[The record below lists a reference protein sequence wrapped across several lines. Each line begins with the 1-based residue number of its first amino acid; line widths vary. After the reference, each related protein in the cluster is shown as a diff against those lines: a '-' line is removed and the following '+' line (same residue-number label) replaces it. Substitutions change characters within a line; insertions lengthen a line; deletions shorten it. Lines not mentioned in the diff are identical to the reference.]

1 MPACPG
7 VRVHK
12 GQGGASRGSAVRS
25 DGKGTSKQRLRSWK
39 EIAGFFGTDERTVKR
54 WAAARG
60 LPVRRVP
67 GGMRT
72 PVYADVAELEEWLAQ
87 SRAPVPSPAAEAPA
101 RPPSRRSSRLVL
113 GGALACA
120 LVAAAGLFVWPGPLR
135 DAVGAGRS
143 HQPPQEAV
151 DLYLA
156 GMLHWEKRSPQSL
169 KQAADYFSAALARDP
184 HYAEAYAGL
193 ANSYLLMREFA
204 QMPDAQAYPL
214 AEAAARRALDL
225 DPRLPQ
231 AHSALAFA
239 TFYWGR
245 DFERGRRGFE
255 RAVALDP
262 DSAHA
267 RHWYATAL
275 LHIGDLDAA
284 LEQFDEAQRLDPDSP
299 SILADKGLALFLAGR
314 SREAVALLTQL
325 TRLEP
330 DFLSPHAYLA
340 TIHLAEGR
348 DAAFLEETRV
358 AARLRGEADRLKL
371 IEEAR
376 AAHAAGG
383 RRAMLAT
390 FLAAETSAHAA
401 GRESAYTVAGTHA
414 LLSEKEAALRY
425 LAASVARRE
434 PVAVGLRVNPFFRSL
449 RSDPAYRALA
459 ESIGRPVRSNAR
471 S

>member
-1 MPACPG
+1 M
-7 VRVHK
+7 
-12 GQGGASRGSAVRS
+12 QN
-25 DGKGTSKQRLRSWK
+25 DGKVTSKQRLRSWK

-54 WAAARG
+54 WAATRG

-67 GGMRT
+67 GGTRT
-72 PVYADVAELEEWLAQ
+72 PVYADVAELEEWLAE
-87 SRAPVPSPAAEAPA
+87 SRGPAAPPAAQPQAPTPQA
-101 RPPSRRSSRLVL
+101 SPPRTKLLL
-113 GGALACA
+113 GGLACA
-120 LVAAAGLFVWPGPLR
+120 LAAAGGLFLWPGPLR
-135 DAVGAGRS
+135 DALGAERS

-156 GMLHWEKRSPQSL
+156 GMLHWEKRSPESL
-169 KQAADYFSAALARDP
+169 RRAADYFSAALARDP

-193 ANSYLLMREFA
+193 ANCYLLMREFT

-214 AEAAARRALDL
+214 AEAAARRALEL
-225 DPRLPQ
+225 DPRLPE
-231 AHSALAFA
+231 AHAALAFA

-255 RAVALDP
+255 RAVALAP
-262 DSAHA
+262 QSAHA

-275 LHIGDLDAA
+275 LHIGELDAA
-284 LEQFDEAQRLDPDSP
+284 LEQFNEAQRLNPDSA

-314 SREAVALLTQL
+314 GREAVALLTQL

-330 DFLSPHAYLA
+330 DFQSPHAYLA

-348 DAAFLEETRV
+348 DAEFLRETRL
-358 AARLRGEADRLKL
+358 AARLRGDAARLKL
-371 IEEAR
+371 IDEAE

-390 FLAAETSAHAA
+390 LLAAETRAHAA

-414 LLSEKEAALRY
+414 LLSDKEAALRY

-434 PVAVGLRVNPFFRSL
+434 PVAVGLRVNPFFRTLHSE
-449 RSDPAYRALA
+449 PAYRALA
-459 ESIGRPVRSNAR
+459 ESIGRPARKDAR